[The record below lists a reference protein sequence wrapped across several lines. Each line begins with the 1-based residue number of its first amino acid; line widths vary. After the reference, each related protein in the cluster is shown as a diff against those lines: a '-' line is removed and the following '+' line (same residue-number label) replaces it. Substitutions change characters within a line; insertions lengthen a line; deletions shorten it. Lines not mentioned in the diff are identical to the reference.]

1 MTKTFARDVCLAVA
15 MAVLASCG
23 GGGSSGGIAIVAGSN
38 TGATGATGMA
48 PGSATAQQSLLDR
61 TTS

>member
-1 MTKTFARDVCLAVA
+1 MTKDCLHATLIAVA
-15 MAVLASCG
+15 LALIASCG
-23 GGGSSGGIAIVAGSN
+23 GGGGGGMPIVAGSN